1 MCIVKNWFFLYIV
14 NEVKTMT
21 IRIKIVSQF
30 YSILQFLRANF
41 SEVDYNERA
50 FITIIEK
57 KISGILQSRSLQD
70 ITGKNINICNSVMWQ
85 KNSSF
90 RLNIVNEKL
99 T

>member
-1 MCIVKNWFFLYIV
+1 
-14 NEVKTMT
+14 MT
-21 IRIKIVSQF
+21 IRIKIVSQL

-70 ITGKNINICNSVMWQ
+70 ITGKNINICNSVM
-85 KNSSF
+85 
-90 RLNIVNEKL
+90 
-99 T
+99 